1 MLIFFLRTIACV
13 FLLTSSTI
21 LSCQEIGDTATEEPL
36 LSTGVTGSI
45 RASGLDDPQY
55 VLSFVSIQRL
65 MLDAT
70 RHPLTR
76 EEVAVAVRGTPV
88 TQDRLLQLELLRR
101 DGEKFRLNYLLLTSA
116 DQRAI
121 YAASVSY
128 GQSLADAFRAHN
140 VEFDQ
145 ILSHYPDASLRP
157 QLLFGLI
164 AGAALNWGG
173 LRLATELGYRVQPG
187 HRSNGDVYLI
197 HSTERGA
204 KLNLVGFYLDSQTA
218 PGPKVSFSTFG
229 DGDSMPRLQGLP
241 DVFDGLESAVED
253 WKKLPN
259 VYTALRSEYIVFV
272 LSAIADAG
280 QIISAVAAGN
290 DNDTLLST
298 SVSMSAD
305 RRKSMM
311 AVLTAI
317 GYLRETDHHYSV
329 GVPILLDRD
338 KPMVDATLALSRR
351 IMAEWLRANYSLM
364 EKRLAGLSPIR
375 NDLPFTLVFNEVWH
389 YTFGFA
395 TKSLAEAGFYTN
407 PRAPGNRYEGYVPLV
422 WANSLLLGPGE

>member
-1 MLIFFLRTIACV
+1 MRIHFVRMIAGIC
-13 FLLTSSTI
+13 LLASGTI
-21 LSCQEIGDTATEEPL
+21 LSGQEIGDKAAEEPL

-70 RHPLTR
+70 RHPLTS
-76 EEVAVAVRGTPV
+76 EEVAAAVRGTPV
-88 TQDRLLQLELLRR
+88 TQDQLLQLELLRK
-101 DGEKFRLNYLLLTSA
+101 DGETFRLNYLLLTSA

-121 YAASVSY
+121 YAASASY
-128 GQSLADAFRAHN
+128 GQSLADAFRSHKA
-140 VEFDQ
+140 EFDE
-145 ILSHYPDASLRP
+145 ILTHYPDTSLRP

-173 LRLATELGYRVQPG
+173 LHLATELGYRVQPG
-187 HRSNGDVYLI
+187 HHANGDVYLI

-204 KLNLVGFYLDSQTA
+204 QLNLVGFYLDSQTA

-241 DVFDGLESAVED
+241 DAFDGLENAVED
-253 WKKLPN
+253 WKKLPS
-259 VYTALRSEYIVFV
+259 VYTALRSEYIALV

-280 QIISAVAAGN
+280 QIMSAVAAGN
-290 DNDTLLST
+290 DNDTSLST
-298 SVSMSAD
+298 NVSMPAD
-305 RRKSMM
+305 RRKSMV
-311 AVLTAI
+311 ALLTAI

-338 KPMVDATLALSRR
+338 KSMVDAALALSRR

-364 EKRLAGLSPIR
+364 EKGLAGLSPMR
-375 NDLPFTLVFNEVWH
+375 NSLPFTLVFNEVWH

-395 TKSLAEAGFYTN
+395 TKSLAETGFYAN
-407 PRAPGNRYEGYVPLV
+407 PHAPGSRYEGYVPLV
-422 WANSLLLGPGE
+422 WTTSLLQGPRE